1 MKRDEVLARVG
12 KICKAARRREGFSQL
27 DAALDTGYCLTNVS
41 SFERGVNNNATVFM
55 WYLRVLTPE
64 ELEDIRGVTHEID

>member
-1 MKRDEVLARVG
+1 MKRDEVLSRVG

-41 SFERGVNNNATVFM
+41 GFERGVNNNATVFM